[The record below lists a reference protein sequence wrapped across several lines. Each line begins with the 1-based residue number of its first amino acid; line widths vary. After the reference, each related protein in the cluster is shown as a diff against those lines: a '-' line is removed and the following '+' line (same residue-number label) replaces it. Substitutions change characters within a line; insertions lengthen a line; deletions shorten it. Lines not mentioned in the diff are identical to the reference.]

1 MMHGY
6 GHHMGVGGWLLLSLL
21 ALTFW
26 VVLIGAAVAVIRSLT
41 GRQQAGDDA
50 RRLLDERFARGE
62 IDAEDYAA
70 RRDLLARR

>member
-1 MMHGY
+1 MMHVY
-6 GHHMGVGGWLLLSLL
+6 GHHMGAGGWLLMSLL
-21 ALTFW
+21 AVTFW

-62 IDAEDYAA
+62 IEAEDYAA
-70 RRDLLARR
+70 RRDLLARW